1 MSYQVLARKYRPSNF
16 EEVVGQEHVVQAL
29 SNSITQERIH
39 QAFIFAGTRGVG
51 KTTLA
56 RILAKCLN
64 CQSSEMPVSAPCN
77 KCNNC
82 EEIKIGRSLD
92 FFEQDAASQRGI
104 DAMKELLQTVPQSPS
119 SGRYKVYLLDEAH
132 MLTKESFN
140 ALLKSL
146 EEPPSHVV
154 FILATTDPDKIPKT
168 VLSRCLQLN
177 LKTISQDVLQNHLG
191 NIVQNENI
199 NADDEA
205 LGLIAEAANGSVRDA
220 LTLLDQA
227 IAHGAGSVNLDEVK
241 SLLGTID
248 NTYLYEMIK
257 FVINGDGKNAFN
269 QLDLIAQLNPEYD
282 QILKNIISILHK
294 ISLQQ
299 AIKNNELDEIKEL
312 AELTDPEFCQLL
324 YEIAVKAYSMFHVH
338 PKPKEALEICLLRM
352 LAFNPLNE
360 SNQDFSESSGIEKKN
375 KPLNINNSKSQD
387 STHINGGKQDLN
399 ISPPASNTNSDE
411 DKNKI
416 VQSYKDWNEIY
427 NSMDISPF
435 AEAIFGNLEFIA
447 HEKSLITLR
456 GDIDKSSI
464 PNNVMSEFEA
474 ACSKYFKVKISLKL
488 EQGIFKNS
496 PESLK
501 AQENNIKQSSAESSI
516 DKDVGIQNI
525 MKKFNGKIQDGSI
538 KPID

>member
-1 MSYQVLARKYRPSNF
+1 
-16 EEVVGQEHVVQAL
+16 
-29 SNSITQERIH
+29 
-39 QAFIFAGTRGVG
+39 
-51 KTTLA
+51 
-56 RILAKCLN
+56 
-64 CQSSEMPVSAPCN
+64 
-77 KCNNC
+77 
-82 EEIKIGRSLD
+82 
-92 FFEQDAASQRGI
+92 
-104 DAMKELLQTVPQSPS
+104 
-119 SGRYKVYLLDEAH
+119 
-132 MLTKESFN
+132 
-140 ALLKSL
+140 
-146 EEPPSHVV
+146 
-154 FILATTDPDKIPKT
+154 
-168 VLSRCLQLN
+168 
-177 LKTISQDVLQNHLG
+177 
-191 NIVQNENI
+191 
-199 NADDEA
+199 
-205 LGLIAEAANGSVRDA
+205 
-220 LTLLDQA
+220 
-227 IAHGAGSVNLDEVK
+227 
-241 SLLGTID
+241 
-248 NTYLYEMIK
+248 MIK
-257 FVINGDGKNAFN
+257 FVISGDGKNAFQ
-269 QLDLIAQLNPEYD
+269 QLNLIAQLNPEYD

-360 SNQDFSESSGIEKKN
+360 SYQDFSESSGIEKKN
-375 KPLNINNSKSQD
+375 KSLNNNNSKSQD
-387 STHINGGKQDLN
+387 ATHINGGKQDLN
-399 ISPPASNTNSDE
+399 ISPPASNTNSDK

-447 HEKSLITLR
+447 HEKSLIILR

-488 EQGIFKNS
+488 EKGVFKNS